1 MIPPPLYSLCYFVHI
16 LFNELS
22 SGLIQLANNNFTFAV
37 YRSNFVVFV
46 EYVRM
51 RRVQMTLFSTNR
63 HSSTIRVSTTSNKLL
78 LAIIMH
84 QHAIRA
90 NIIGMIILNLKVVD
104 GDRCFQNLVL
114 GLFQRDLLAIDQHQN
129 VSGTEVN
136 CGIPA
141 LMRHIEGMGGFCVPP
156 GAPRIPRGSFLVA
169 LQRQLH

>member
-1 MIPPPLYSLCYFVHI
+1 MLTSSEELNIVSTPRQVRISFHTIHMMSLVPLNFSIPQKLITFCRRPFPANPLSAISYIISFVFPSI
-16 LFNELS
+16 TNC
-22 SGLIQLANNNFTFAV
+22 
-37 YRSNFVVFV
+37 
-46 EYVRM
+46 
-51 RRVQMTLFSTNR
+51 FSTQA
-63 HSSTIRVSTTSNKLL
+63 
-78 LAIIMH
+78 AIIMY

-114 GLFQRDLLAIDQHQN
+114 GLFQRDILAIDQHQN
-129 VSGTEVN
+129 ISGAEVY
-136 CGIPA
+136 CGIPS